1 MPPTLPDT
9 LDHPLL
15 WRGGRRHHRLP
26 TLSTGHERL
35 DQALPGGGWPL
46 GALTELLVAR
56 DGMGELSLLLPTL
69 AEVCRQGGWAVFVDP
84 PWTPYAPAM
93 CGHGIDLGR
102 VLVVDTQDAKE
113 SLWACEQALR
123 GVRGGV
129 VLSWLRGARHQA
141 GFTHLRRL
149 QLAARSG
156 RKGAF
161 LFRPAEV
168 AGQATPAAMR
178 LHLAADERDLCL
190 TVLKARG
197 LHQGVQLR
205 LRRPHLATALTT
217 GGVEA
222 PGGLAGRRR
231 RAKTL
236 ARDTVGTTP
245 VGHA

>member
-1 MPPTLPDT
+1 MSSTLPDT
-9 LDHPLL
+9 LHHPLL

-26 TLSTGHERL
+26 TLPTGHERL

-46 GALTELLVAR
+46 GALTELLVTR
-56 DGMGELSLLLPTL
+56 DGVGELSLLLPTL

-84 PWTPYAPAM
+84 PWTPYPPAM
-93 CGHGIDLGR
+93 RGHGIDLAR
-102 VLVVDTQDAKE
+102 VLVVDTQDARE

-129 VLSWLRGARHQA
+129 VLSWLRGGRHQA
-141 GFTHLRRL
+141 RFTHLRRL

-178 LHLAADERDLCL
+178 LHLAADEQDLCL

-197 LHQGVQLR
+197 LHAGAQLR
-205 LRRPHLATALTT
+205 LRRPHAPVPTVT
-217 GGVEA
+217 GMPGEA

-231 RAKTL
+231 KPSTPRNP
-236 ARDTVGTTP
+236 ARST
-245 VGHA
+245 GHA